1 MKFQNYTVKSFFC
14 FCLLCYTFTNCK
26 EEKNSIQNEKINGV
40 SVYSYIEDEN
50 VISENKEET
59 HATFYSYST
68 IDEALKND
76 FKKSNNYLSLNGIWK
91 FKWVKKPNDKPSN
104 FFSNTYKTEN
114 WDDIKVPSNWE
125 IEGFGIPI
133 YANHQYEF
141 AHYKYPISKE
151 MEYVDVKHPKNP
163 GKVPHDYNP
172 VGSYKRTF
180 SIDKSWNN
188 KEVFLHIGA
197 MKSGGFVWINGKY
210 VGYSQGSKLPAEFNI
225 SNYLRKEKNTI
236 AIQIY
241 RWTDGSY
248 LECQDFWRIS
258 GIERDVYLYAQP
270 KTRIKDLEISSLLDK
285 TYKNGVLDVDVEFE
299 NHNND
304 DKELTVTYKLINNTN
319 KLIDTQNRTVTIHKN
334 SLKTINFSKTIKN
347 INPWSAEHPNLYKLI
362 VTIKDKGKIL
372 ETTSN
377 DIGFRTVEIK
387 KGLLYVNNQ
396 IITLKGVNTQEHNPE
411 TGHVISKEQIIHD
424 ILLWKKNNIN
434 AVRLSH
440 YPQPEMFYSL
450 CDKYGIYV
458 VDEANIESHGMYYGK
473 HTLAKKENWEKAHVD
488 RMIRMV
494 ERDKNHPAIIIWSM
508 GNEAGNGTNF
518 FAGYKAIKEHDSKT
532 KRPVQYER
540 TYNTDHSLFNMKKN
554 TDIIVPQY
562 PSPATFKRVAGKTD
576 RPFIPSE
583 YAHAMGN
590 STGNFQDYWDII
602 EKHDNLQGGFI
613 WDWVDQSIWKTTK
626 KGEKYYAYG
635 GDYGKNMPTDGNF
648 LNNGIVFP
656 DRTPQPALHEV
667 KKAHEFINFKQVPSQ
682 KNKIKIRLENL
693 YDFTNL
699 NVFDIKASIKANGK
713 IVHSF
718 DTQTKN
724 VAAHK
729 NKLIHFSLNNIN
741 FKENTEYFLTIEAVL
756 KNDWGILKKG
766 HQVAHEQIL
775 LSKNLKWK
783 SVKNNKNGS
792 VIDYIEDGNILTL
805 SNDLFKLKFDK
816 TKGQIV
822 SFIYKNQPLIKENK
836 GPKANFWRAPTDN
849 DFGNRMHLKN
859 IEWKNASK
867 NAKVNSFKIINSK
880 TPVIKILFDLPGV
893 KTTFLSTYKIHPSG
907 KIQISNTLNP
917 SNYKGDIPRIGMRM
931 QIPKIY
937 NTISYFGRGPWENY
951 NDRKASTFVDLY
963 KSNVK
968 DQYVPYIRPQENGYK
983 TDTRWLAIKNK
994 NNDGLLFVA
1003 SIKNQENFSFSALHM
1018 PNEDFD
1024 TTDGLIYD
1032 NSKKAQKI
1040 NKRDG
1045 TPKINMTKHT
1055 IDIKE
1060 KDLTQLNIDL
1070 GQRGVGG
1077 DDSWSAMPQEKYL
1090 FKANKTHTYS
1100 FYIIP
1105 FTSETDD
1112 FFIKKFQENYNQNIK
1127 K

>member
-1 MKFQNYTVKSFFC
+1 MKNKTIVFLGLVSFIFISCVK
-14 FCLLCYTFTNCK
+14 K
-26 EEKNSIQNEKINGV
+26 KIQDEKVNGV
-40 SVYSYIEDEN
+40 SVYSYIENEN
-50 VISENKEET
+50 VISENKEAPHT
-59 HATFYSYST
+59 TFYSFST
-68 IDEALKND
+68 EELALKNNYN
-76 FKKSNNYLSLNGIWK
+76 KANNYLSLNGIWK
-91 FKWVKKPNDKPSN
+91 FKWVKKPVDKPFD
-104 FFSNTYKTEN
+104 FFKPSYNTKKWE
-114 WDDIKVPSNWE
+114 DIKVPANWE
-125 IEGFGIPI
+125 VEGFGTPI

-151 MEYVDVKHPKNP
+151 MEYVDVKHPKTP

-180 SIDKSWNN
+180 SIDKSWND

-197 MKSGGFVWINGKY
+197 MKSGGFVWINGNY

-225 SNYLRKEKNTI
+225 SKYLHKGKNTI

-285 TYKNGVLDVDVEFE
+285 TYKNGVLDIDVEFQ

-304 DKELTVTYKLINNTN
+304 DKELTVIYKLINNTN
-319 KLIDTQNRTVTIHKN
+319 KLIDTQNKTVTIPKN
-334 SLKTINFSKTIKN
+334 SLKTINFTKTIN
-347 INPWSAEHPNLYKLI
+347 SIQSWSAEHPNLYKLI
-362 VTIKDKGKIL
+362 VTVKENGKIL

-411 TGHVISKEQIIHD
+411 TGHVISKEQITHD
-424 ILLWKKNNIN
+424 ILLWKQNNIN

-458 VDEANIESHGMYYGK
+458 IDEANIESHGMYYGK

-540 TYNTDHSLFNMKKN
+540 TYNSDHSLFNMKKN

-635 GDYGKNMPTDGNF
+635 GDYGKNMPTDGTF

-656 DRTPQPALHEV
+656 DRTPQPALYEV

-699 NVFDIKASIKANGK
+699 NIFDIKASIKANGK
-713 IVHSF
+713 LVHTF
-718 DTQTKN
+718 NTQTKN
-724 VAAHK
+724 IAAHK
-729 NKLIHFSLNNIN
+729 NKLIYFSLNNIS

-766 HQVAHEQIL
+766 YQVAHEQIL
-775 LSKNLKWK
+775 LSQNIKWK
-783 SVKNNKNGS
+783 SVKNKENGS
-792 VIDYIEDGNILTL
+792 VINYNEDGGILTL
-805 SNDLFKLKFDK
+805 SNDLFILKFDK
-816 TKGQIV
+816 TQGRIV
-822 SFIYKNQPLIKENK
+822 SYLYKNQPLIKENK
-836 GPKANFWRAPTDN
+836 GPKVNFWRAPTDN

-859 IEWKNASK
+859 IEWKNASI

-880 TPVIKILFDLPGV
+880 TPIINILFDLPGV

-907 KIQISNTLNP
+907 RIQVSNTLNS

-931 QIPKIY
+931 QLPKAY
-937 NTISYFGRGPWENY
+937 NTITYFGRGPWENY

-983 TDTRWLAIKNK
+983 TDTRWLALKNK
-994 NNDGLLFVA
+994 NNNGLLFVA
-1003 SIKNQENFSFSALHM
+1003 SSSNPENFSFSTLHM

-1032 NSKKAQKI
+1032 NSEKAQKI

-1090 FKANKTHTYS
+1090 FKATKTHTYS
-1100 FYIIP
+1100 FCIIP
-1105 FTSETDD
+1105 FTNGTDD
-1112 FFIKKFQENYNQNIK
+1112 FFIKKFKDNYNQNNK